1 MHHTMR
7 AVSSVCFNVIIHEI
21 MLISDAD
28 SSVNSLHLTCTG
40 LWALLD
46 RLHSSLPLSTS
57 LLSKWSSLAVL
68 LVPLYLL

>member
-1 MHHTMR
+1 MHHTMHGIC
-7 AVSSVCFNVIIHEI
+7 SVCFNVIIHEI
-21 MLISDAD
+21 MSISDAD
-28 SSVNSLHLTCTG
+28 SSVDSLHLTCTG

-46 RLHSSLPLSTS
+46 HLHSSRPLSTS